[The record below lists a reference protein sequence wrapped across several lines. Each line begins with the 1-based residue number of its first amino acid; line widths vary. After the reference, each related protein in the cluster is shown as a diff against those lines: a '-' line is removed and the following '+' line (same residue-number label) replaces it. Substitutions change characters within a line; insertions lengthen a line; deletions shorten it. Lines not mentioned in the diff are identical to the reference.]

1 MGELFLWQRSPLFS
15 WTAAVG
21 DVFGRTEL
29 VGLHDFCESISL
41 SLSIRTQLLLMLFS
55 LSLVG
60 IDVYLCSYL
69 AISVDYAGF
78 VWLLLIDTSDIGLYI
93 YVYHSASLNAEFG
106 HVRSLANVC
115 LQFVFGCIDGC
126 MSDYISLFLSFSYC
140 YISWFGFLWNSIC
153 FGILILLSSIVYGLF
168 LRRPLLNS
176 TISLRFWVFK
186 FANILL
192 IFLIAGAVCEH
203 QLAFVP
209 KHVYAFEVRICE
221 LSFIVFL

>member
-78 VWLLLIDTSDIGLYI
+78 VWLLLIDNIGLYI

-168 LRRPLLNS
+168 LKRPLLNS